1 METNSDIFVYI
12 SPRKCAVQFF
22 VNKFEILSLTHH
34 RFKQFR
40 TEQKTFKLVF
50 FCCCYNQEIWFDLI
64 RISTLRTFPWSARVS
79 HQNFRQG
86 HARAFVRGGTFFTR
100 QRANIFFAPYPPWE
114 HCAHPGNP
122 LFWYLFND
130 IHTSILQYFFM

>member
-12 SPRKCAVQFF
+12 SLENVQYNFLSTNLKFYRWHIIVLSSSEQNRKLLNLCFF
-22 VNKFEILSLTHH
+22 VVAI
-34 RFKQFR
+34 
-40 TEQKTFKLVF
+40 TEK
-50 FCCCYNQEIWFDLI
+50 FDLI
-64 RISTLRTFPWSARVS
+64 RISKLRTFPWSARVS